1 MTFDCSLTVNGLDPE
16 TSAKA
21 FIDSYNQTSQLSYYQ
36 KFHNKLEQYFVNKVN
51 QNAVR
56 SNVKSDKIKNS
67 FSMNFKGKNL
77 EFTSSYPGAK
87 RLELGGGNKPPLR
100 FIKPAVIETANEL
113 SELIISE
120 AISSYQNNSRFGIGV
135 SKTISTPQIQSNYLN
150 KYLKMLK

>member
-1 MTFDCSLTVNGLDPE
+1 MSEDKKGMLAAGVAYSIFG
-16 TSAKA
+16 
-21 FIDSYNQTSQLSYYQ
+21 LSYLFS
-36 KFHNKLEQYFVNKVN
+36 KMALNITEPMILLVARFSVTIIVLNLLVVFRVLKL
-51 QNAVR
+51 
-56 SNVKSDKIKNS
+56 
-67 FSMNFKGKNL
+67 NFKGKNL

-150 KYLKMLK
+150 KYSKMLK